1 VLEGAAGGLLEEE
14 FMIIIGL
21 LSSLCLAAGSIGY
34 FVWRDKRI
42 G

>member
-1 VLEGAAGGLLEEE
+1 MEEE

-21 LSSLCLAAGSIGY
+21 LSSVCLAVGSVGY
-34 FVWRDKRI
+34 FVWRDRKI